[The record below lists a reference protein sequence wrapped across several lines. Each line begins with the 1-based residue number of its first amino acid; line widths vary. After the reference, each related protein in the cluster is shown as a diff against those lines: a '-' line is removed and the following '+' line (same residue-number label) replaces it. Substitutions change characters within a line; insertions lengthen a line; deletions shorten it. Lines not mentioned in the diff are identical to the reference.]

1 MHASARSGLA
11 MTLKAPR
18 AAEYLASF
26 LLGDATRIEK
36 KTLSR
41 RVGDA
46 MVRSLGCFEAARS
59 SELAPSQADW
69 LELASFLAA
78 ASRRLPGHDL
88 ASTRLLLVRSI
99 RSCAR
104 ELSRPRF
111 PRIPELPLELP
122 VGRSRAAKALRS
134 GASTREIFAGC
145 VSCFHRPLRDLYAE
159 CSIAGGKLPLSSVNF
174 GFVRATFRS
183 RTRSH
188 RRDVRVETRAR
199 DGRPERVIRAGE
211 CERLRV
217 GNCAI
222 GD

>member
-1 MHASARSGLA
+1 
-11 MTLKAPR
+11 MTLKASR

-26 LLGDATRIEK
+26 LLGDATRQK

-46 MVRSLGCFEAARS
+46 VVCSFGCFEAARS
-59 SELAPSQADW
+59 RELAPSQADW

-111 PRIPELPLELP
+111 PRIPELPFEFP

-134 GASTREIFAGC
+134 GASSREIFASC
-145 VSCFHRPLRDLYAE
+145 VSCFHRSARALRGVLDRGRKAPAIIREFREFVWPSVRELARTGGMSKWE
-159 CSIAGGKLPLSSVNF
+159 LAG
-174 GFVRATFRS
+174 ARS
-183 RTRSH
+183 
-188 RRDVRVETRAR
+188 A
-199 DGRPERVIRAGE
+199 
-211 CERLRV
+211 
-217 GNCAI
+217 
-222 GD
+222 